1 MQCGTRTKSFNH
13 SGQLENFVTLSI
25 LTRPFVNCCNIAI
38 TLTNPLDP
46 YNPLAREQVY
56 TWIARRCRPCR
67 AFRAIKLQAAI
78 IFLMAT
84 VQTWDPAS
92 YARNARFVSDLGSPV
107 VDLLAPKPGER
118 ILDLG
123 CGDGVLTKKLVDLGC
138 EVVAVDSSL
147 PQVEAARK
155 LGLNAHVISG
165 EDLQYKEEFDAVFSN
180 AVLHWIKR
188 ADVVLA
194 GVHRSLK
201 PGGRFVA
208 ECGGHGCVHKI
219 RAALVQALDRRGF
232 DGEARVP
239 WYFPTPG
246 DYATRL
252 ERAGFRVD
260 SIALIPRPTP
270 LPGDVAGWLETF
282 ALDFFQGFSD
292 EGRSEYLQEVR
303 TVLEPQLRDANGIW
317 VADYVRLRFAATK
330 APDSES

>member
-1 MQCGTRTKSFNH
+1 M
-13 SGQLENFVTLSI
+13 
-25 LTRPFVNCCNIAI
+25 AI
-38 TLTNPLDP
+38 
-46 YNPLAREQVY
+46 
-56 TWIARRCRPCR
+56 
-67 AFRAIKLQAAI
+67 
-78 IFLMAT
+78 

-92 YARNARFVSDLGSPV
+92 YAQNARFVSDLGSPV

-123 CGDGVLTKKLVDLGC
+123 CGDGVLTKKLADLGC

-147 PQVEAARK
+147 PQIEAARK
-155 LGLNAHVISG
+155 LGVNASVISG
-165 EDLQYKEEFDAVFSN
+165 EDLLYNEEFDAVFSN

-188 ADVVLA
+188 ADPMIA

-219 RAALVQALDRRGF
+219 RTALVQALERRGL

-239 WYFPTPG
+239 WYYPTPG

-270 LPGDVAGWLETF
+270 LPGDIIGWLETF
-282 ALDFFQGFSD
+282 AHSFLQGLS
-292 EGRSEYLQEVR
+292 G
-303 TVLEPQLRDANGIW
+303 
-317 VADYVRLRFAATK
+317 AARG
-330 APDSES
+330 